1 MDLFEPWGVIYI
13 QLYCRLYA
21 DIFNGSRITL
31 AFQFTLLPYG
41 MTGFFERIVRII
53 KSKLWKKLK
62 NLTLTYKELHTLLFE
77 IERIVKN
84 RPVT

>member
-1 MDLFEPWGVIYI
+1 
-13 QLYCRLYA
+13 
-21 DIFNGSRITL
+21 
-31 AFQFTLLPYG
+31 

-84 RPVT
+84 RPVTYRVVDNRPVAYGHSENLESFVTPNHLIMSLKILYCII